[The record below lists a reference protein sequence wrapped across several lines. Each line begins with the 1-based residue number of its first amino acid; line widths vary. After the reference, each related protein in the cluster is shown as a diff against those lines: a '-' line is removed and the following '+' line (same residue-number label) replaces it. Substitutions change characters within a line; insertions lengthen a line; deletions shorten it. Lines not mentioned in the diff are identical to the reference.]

1 MKNKAYEKI
10 MWLVNASTL
19 EVRKDITDHS
29 KVMLKKGTVV
39 ESTGE
44 THQYKKEIWIEVV
57 TLNEP
62 KVTGYVQVKYLS
74 KI

>member
-10 MWLVNASTL
+10 MWSVNVSAL
-19 EVRKDITDHS
+19 EVRKDVNEHS
-29 KVMLKKGTVV
+29 KVILKKGTVV

-44 THQYKKEIWIEVV
+44 TRQYKKEIWIEVV

-62 KVTGYVQVKYLS
+62 KVTGYMQVKYLS

>member
-10 MWLVNASTL
+10 MWSVNVSAL
-19 EVRKDITDHS
+19 EVRKDVAEHS
-29 KVMLKKGTVV
+29 KVILKKGTVV

-44 THQYKKEIWIEVV
+44 TRQYKKEIWIEVV

-62 KVTGYVQVKYLS
+62 KVTGYMQVKYLS